1 MTAVLYS
8 KDVEIEDYR
17 NKLKETEAALALSKT
32 TAINPS
38 QDNDQQQQA
47 KQQSDAARK
56 RGREDMQS
64 VDVPVDPA
72 SKRHKKFTWKILY
85 LWSKQKLLVNNLPFQ
100 IHHHNKLLLLQ
111 QPYHQTQH
119 RVRIED

>member
-17 NKLKETEAALALSKT
+17 NKLKETEAALTLAKT
-32 TAINPS
+32 TAINPPSS
-38 QDNDQQQQA
+38 QDNGQQQQA

-72 SKRHKKFTWKILY
+72 SKRHKKFT
-85 LWSKQKLLVNNLPFQ
+85 
-100 IHHHNKLLLLQ
+100 
-111 QPYHQTQH
+111 
-119 RVRIED
+119 